1 MKVKIPKIS
10 SSIAG
15 PGNIAEIFRAVLNAE
30 SDCDKDKEH
39 FWIVGTTT
47 RNNIKYI
54 ELVALGTL
62 NQALVHPR
70 EVFRMAILQASS
82 SIITVHNHPSGD
94 PSPSE
99 EDIKLTK
106 RLCEA
111 GKILGIET
119 LDHVIVGTN
128 SYQSLKEMG
137 YIY

>member
-1 MKVKIPKIS
+1 
-10 SSIAG
+10 
-15 PGNIAEIFRAVLNAE
+15 
-30 SDCDKDKEH
+30 
-39 FWIVGTTT
+39 
-47 RNNIKYI
+47 
-54 ELVALGTL
+54 
-62 NQALVHPR
+62 
-70 EVFRMAILQASS
+70 MAILQASS